1 MSKRLLGLLF
11 GCGIIGYFYYN
22 DTQREL
28 TELRELN
35 MAMELQVATQNDT
48 IDKMQTQYETQAQ
61 ALGELT
67 AANADIQAERDRYL
81 DIFRRHDL
89 SRLAAAKPGLI
100 EPRVNNATKQVFDS
114 LEIDSD
120 YNNSTSP

>member
-1 MSKRLLGLLF
+1 
-11 GCGIIGYFYYN
+11 
-22 DTQREL
+22 
-28 TELRELN
+28 

-67 AANADIQAERDRYL
+67 AANAEIQAERDRYL

-89 SRLAAAKPGLI
+89 SKLAAAKPGLI